1 MGDML
6 PWTKPVLTPHGTGGM
21 NKFGNLRAQLYQSD
35 IDGVEIAP
43 LLQRYGSPLFIVS
56 EKTLRDNVR
65 RLKRAFATRW
75 PRVRHGWSYKTNYLG
90 AVCNVLH
97 QEGSWAEVVSGF
109 EYEKARALGVPGSRI
124 IFNGPWK
131 PNHVLERAIEDGAT
145 IHIDHLDE
153 LYAIENV
160 ARGLGRER
168 VPVGIRLNFDTGYT
182 DAWSRFGFNL
192 ESGAARDA
200 VQRIAASKWLR
211 LTGLHSHI
219 GTFVLDVRAYA
230 AQARIMAG
238 FMDATESETHCTIEY
253 LDIGGGFA
261 SHNALQGVYLPPEQL
276 VPSFEQYAEAI
287 TDALLEA
294 TRNRVAAGKPLPVL
308 VLETGRAVVDD
319 AETLVTSVVG
329 NKRLPDGRRAAI
341 LDAGVNLLFTA
352 YWYNHEI
359 KPLRPLGGIAEETM
373 LYGPLCMNIDVVRA
387 SVMLPP
393 LDVGE
398 PLAIRPVGA
407 YNNTQWQQF
416 IQYRPAIVMVTEPGR
431 VELIREAE
439 RLETINEQE
448 RVPASVAQPYPQ
460 GLPE

>member
-1 MGDML
+1 MGDL
-6 PWTKPVLTPHGTGGM
+6 PAWTKPVLTAHGAGGM
-21 NKFGNLRAQLYQSD
+21 NKFGKVRAQPHQSD
-35 IDGVEIAP
+35 IDGVAIAP
-43 LLQRYGSPLFIVS
+43 LLEQYGSPLFIVS

-97 QEGSWAEVVSGF
+97 QEGSWAEVVSDF
-109 EYEKARALGVPGSRI
+109 EYHKARALGVPGARI

-131 PNHVLERAIEDGAT
+131 PNAVLEQAIVEGAT
-145 IHIDHLDE
+145 INIDHLDE
-153 LYAIENV
+153 LYAIETI
-160 ARGLGRER
+160 ARRLGRER

-182 DAWSRFGFNL
+182 EAWTRFGFNI
-192 ESGAARDA
+192 ESGAAGDA
-200 VQRIAASKWLR
+200 ARRIAASKWLR

-219 GTFVLDVRAYA
+219 GTFVLDLRAYA
-230 AQARIMAG
+230 AQARIMAA
-238 FMDATESETHCTIEY
+238 FMDTTERETGCSIEY

-261 SHNALQGVYLPPEQL
+261 SRNALQGVYLPPEEL
-276 VPSFEQYAEAI
+276 VPGFEQYAEAI

-294 TRNRVAAGKPLPVL
+294 TRARVAAGKPLPVL

-319 AETLVTSVVG
+319 AETLVTRVVA

-352 YWYNHEI
+352 YWYNHEV
-359 KPLRPLGGIAEETM
+359 KPLRPLDGIAEETA

-387 SVMLPP
+387 AAMLPP

-398 PLAIRPVGA
+398 PLAIGPVGA

-416 IQYRPAIVMVTEPGR
+416 IQYRPAIVMVTAAGE
-431 VELIREAE
+431 VELIRAAE
-439 RLETINEQE
+439 RLETVNAQE
-448 RVPASVAQPYPQ
+448 RVPASVAQPFPQ

>member
-1 MGDML
+1 MGVRL
-6 PWTKPVLTPHGTGGM
+6 PWTKPVLTPHGAGSM
-21 NKFGNLRAQLYQSD
+21 NKFGNARPQLHQSD
-35 IDGVEIAP
+35 IDGVKIAP
-43 LLQRYGSPLFIVS
+43 LLEQYGSPLFIVS
-56 EKTLRDNVR
+56 EKTLRENVR
-65 RLKRAFATRW
+65 RLKHAFATRW

-109 EYEKARALGVPGSRI
+109 EYHKARALGVPGSRI

-131 PNHVLERAIEDGAT
+131 PNDVLEQAVKEGAT
-145 IHIDHLDE
+145 INLDHLDE
-153 LYAIENV
+153 LYAIERI
-160 ARGLGRER
+160 ASRLGRKD
-168 VPVGIRLNFDTGYT
+168 VPVGIRLNFDTGYN

-200 VQRIAASKWLR
+200 VQRIAASQWLK

-219 GTFVLDVRAYA
+219 GTFVLDLRAYA
-230 AQARIMAG
+230 AQARIMVG
-238 FMDATESETHCTIEY
+238 FMDECEREAGCTIES

-261 SHNALQGVYLPPEQL
+261 SRNALQGIYLPPEEV

-294 TRNRVAAGKPLPVL
+294 TQWRIAAGKQLPVL

-319 AETLVTSVVG
+319 AGTLVTSVVG
-329 NKRLPDGRRAAI
+329 GKRLPDGRRAAI

-352 YWYNHEI
+352 YWYNHEV
-359 KPLRPLGGIAEETM
+359 KPLRLLEGIAEETV

-393 LDVGE
+393 LNVGE
-398 PLAIRPVGA
+398 PLAIRPAGA
-407 YNNTQWQQF
+407 YNNTQWMQF
-416 IQYRPAIVMVTEPGR
+416 IQYRPAVIMVTAKGG
-431 VELIREAE
+431 VELIRAAE
-439 RLETINEQE
+439 RLETINGQE
-448 RVPASVAQPYPQ
+448 RVPAAVAQPFPQ